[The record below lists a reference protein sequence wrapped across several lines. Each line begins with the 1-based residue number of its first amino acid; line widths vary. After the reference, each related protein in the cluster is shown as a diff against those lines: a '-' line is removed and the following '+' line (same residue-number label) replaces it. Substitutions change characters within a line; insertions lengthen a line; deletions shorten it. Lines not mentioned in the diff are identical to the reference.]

1 MYKGRKGSKESKNK
15 FMLENLEQAHNQIIK
30 HVERK
35 RRRKKE
41 NELIDPLWYTQ
52 SLLSEEQYIP
62 R

>member
-1 MYKGRKGSKESKNK
+1 MS
-15 FMLENLEQAHNQIIK
+15 ENLEQAHNQIIK
-30 HVERK
+30 YVERK

-41 NELIDPLWYTQ
+41 KELIDPLWYTQ

>member
-1 MYKGRKGSKESKNK
+1 MS
-15 FMLENLEQAHNQIIK
+15 ENLEQAHNQIIN

-41 NELIDPLWYTQ
+41 KELIDPLWYTQ